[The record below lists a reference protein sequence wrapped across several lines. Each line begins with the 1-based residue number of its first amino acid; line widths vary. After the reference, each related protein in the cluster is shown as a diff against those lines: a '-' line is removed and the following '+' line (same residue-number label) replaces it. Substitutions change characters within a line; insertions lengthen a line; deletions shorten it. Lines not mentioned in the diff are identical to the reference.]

1 MATPPDETAW
11 RFDTRAARAG
21 DAAAHAPSRSRDH
34 APAIHQ
40 TAVWEFD
47 SLEDSEAVWSGD
59 APGYIYRRYGGPNQ
73 AALEAA
79 IAALEEAPAALA
91 LASGQGATMTLL
103 LALLKPGDRLLATE
117 QIYGGTQRL
126 MTERAA
132 PLGIVPQFVDVFDL
146 EAVAKAFDDRVRAVW
161 VETVTNPT
169 MRVADLPALARLA
182 HERNAL
188 LIVDNTFATPALCR
202 PLAHGAD
209 LVHHSAT
216 KYIGG
221 HDDAMGG
228 IIAGSQQLVDAC
240 RAAAVDL
247 GPTLAP
253 FEAWL
258 LLRGLRTLA
267 LRVERAGRNAA
278 ALAARLAAHPQVE
291 ATLYPG
297 LPSSPDHERAQRI
310 LAGGFGAMVSFV
322 ARGGAVG
329 AARVVKGLQMI
340 RFLPSLGGL
349 TTSVM
354 YPAGTS
360 HRHCTAA
367 ERERLGVRDG
377 LLRLSVGI
385 EDAEDLWA
393 DLDQALRGAQ

>member
-1 MATPPDETAW
+1 MGTPSDRSTW

-21 DAAAHAPSRSRDH
+21 EEATRAPSLSHDH

-47 SLEDSEAVWSGD
+47 SLQDSEAVWSGA

-79 IAALEEAPAALA
+79 LAALEEAPAALA

-103 LALLKPGDRLLATE
+103 LALLKPGDRILATE

-126 MTERAA
+126 LTERAA
-132 PLGIVPQFVDVFDL
+132 PLGIEPRFGNVFDL
-146 EAVAKAFDDRVRAVW
+146 EAVAKACDDRVLALW

-169 MRVADLPALARLA
+169 IRVADLPALARLA
-182 HERNAL
+182 HERKAL

-202 PLAHGAD
+202 PLTQGAD
-209 LVHHSAT
+209 VVFHSAT

-221 HDDAMGG
+221 HDDAMAG
-228 IIAGSQQLVDAC
+228 IIAGSTEHIGAC
-240 RAAAVDL
+240 RSAAVDL

-267 LRVERAGRNAA
+267 LRMQRACANALN
-278 ALAARLAAHPQVE
+278 LATRLAQHPQVE

-297 LPSSPDHERAQRI
+297 LPTDPDHARAQRI
-310 LAGGFGAMVSFV
+310 LQGGFGAMVSFV
-322 ARGGAVG
+322 VRGGAAG
-329 AARVVKGLQMI
+329 AAQVVSGLEMI

-349 TTSVM
+349 ATSVM

-360 HRHCTAA
+360 HRHFSAA

-385 EDAEDLWA
+385 EDPDDLWA
-393 DLDQALRGAQ
+393 DLERALRGVR